1 VRGMFGATVGQLAE
15 DYRQRGLAEAVAR
28 FESMRLEDPRLRL
41 GTDCLEHVVPLRRL
55 ADEFLYYADVIGR
68 EGLGPGSRSAL
79 ERWNLFP
86 RVEMHGAASQVVAN
100 EAFLAFGNH
109 PAGIEAIFFVALL
122 RREDVYFFGGSHIKQ
137 ISPSLARK
145 VIAIDNTTARVRARR
160 RVTLSDR
167 FAHGVGELV
176 WAPSDDNTARARN
189 SNAVERAAK
198 LIGVERAGVHI
209 FPTGSM
215 DPGAGWQRGIG
226 RIVRELLRDESIP
239 TSSVFLVPV
248 VYDVSSVHVMAS
260 AMFPPRSALRWL
272 AQLRVW
278 TWTGPPSVFVPR
290 PVALG
295 ELKLDA
301 GESPE
306 VITRAL
312 HEIWQAASTQARAAI
327 PRWAPLRG
335 AHIWLS
341 RRS

>member
-1 VRGMFGATVGQLAE
+1 MFGAAVGELAE
-15 DYRQRGLAEAVAR
+15 EYRQRGLAEAVAR
-28 FESMRLEDPRLRL
+28 FESMRVEDPRLRR

-68 EGLGPGSRSAL
+68 EGLGPGSRTTL
-79 ERWNLFP
+79 ERWSLVP

-109 PAGIEAIFFVALL
+109 PAGVEMIFFAALL
-122 RREDVYFFGGSHIKQ
+122 RREDVYFLGGLHLKH
-137 ISPSLARK
+137 ISPTLARN
-145 VIAIDNTTARVRARR
+145 VIAIDNTAARVRARR
-160 RVTLSDR
+160 HLRLRDR
-167 FAHGVGELV
+167 FVHGVERQV
-176 WAPSDDNTARARN
+176 WAPSDDDTARARN
-189 SNAVERAAK
+189 SDAVERTAK

-226 RIVRELLRDESIP
+226 RIVRELLRNESIP

-248 VYDVSSVHVMAS
+248 VYDVSRVHVMAS
-260 AMFPPRSALRWL
+260 AMFPSRSALRWL

-278 TWTGPPSVFVPR
+278 TWTGPPSVFVTR
-290 PVALG
+290 PVALS

-306 VITRAL
+306 VITRAV
-312 HEIWQAASTQARAAI
+312 HQIWQAASTQARAAI
-327 PRWAPLRG
+327 PRRAPLRG
-335 AHIWLS
+335 AHTWLS